1 MNASFS
7 TVKKGMNQQ
16 TIGRLGRYITSSKT
30 LLLYPIFFPF
40 LMILYVVTSSVMN
53 KNSSGIVYLLGLLLT
68 MFNNLLVNSMDY
80 RETENYMR
88 SDMCYAGI
96 PFVSKYTN
104 LSSPNT
110 AVIVYT
116 FFFFLSPAFLR
127 NMHFIRSPLGLLDF
141 FITRFKEVIIFFGI
155 VLFLNCSNVEM
166 NGVDI
171 MNGMFV
177 GMFSSWLYILIYYVT
192 GNKNIIMNNT
202 FLNNQVLCDIPKNK
216 TFKCDRGGETS
227 KIIFSQSEKKVP
239 IIDEE
244 YFYGDDDLMNLKT
257 IKNYSTYRYVHIY
270 GKTSLI
276 IYTKE
281 NYRGDKLLIKYKDLK
296 EYNITKSSN
305 GKEYIIIPKSALL
318 TSCNWLPKN
327 KDGTCP
333 LENFKSIESIQ
344 LIKEQDF

>member
-7 TVKKGMNQQ
+7 SVKKGMNRQ

-30 LLLYPIFFPF
+30 LLLYPLFFPF

-80 RETENYMR
+80 RETENYMK

-155 VLFLNCSNVEM
+155 VLFLNGYSERILNCSNVEM

-192 GNKNIIMNNT
+192 GNKNIITAMAK
-202 FLNNQVLCDIPKNK
+202 LQ
-216 TFKCDRGGETS
+216 GQSTS
-227 KIIFSQSEKKVP
+227 CPNAIAQSAAVEALTGDQSEVIKMRTIFKKRRNNIVNRLNKMHGVTCDLP
-239 IIDEE
+239 GGA
-244 YFYGDDDLMNLKT
+244 FY
-257 IKNYSTYRYVHIY
+257 VF
-270 GKTSLI
+270 
-276 IYTKE
+276 
-281 NYRGDKLLIKYKDLK
+281 
-296 EYNITKSSN
+296 
-305 GKEYIIIPKSALL
+305 P
-318 TSCNWLPKN
+318 
-327 KDGTCP
+327 
-333 LENFKSIESIQ
+333 NF
-344 LIKEQDF
+344 FC